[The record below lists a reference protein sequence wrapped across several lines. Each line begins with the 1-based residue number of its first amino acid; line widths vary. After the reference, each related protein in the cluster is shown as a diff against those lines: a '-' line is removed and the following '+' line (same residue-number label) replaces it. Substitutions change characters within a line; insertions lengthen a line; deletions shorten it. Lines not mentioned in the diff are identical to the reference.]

1 MSPGNGIRRLSLNQ
15 ATVKQWS
22 VEELVAGCVD
32 AGVPA
37 VGLWREPVAQ
47 CGLDRA
53 AKLVRDAG
61 LRVTSLCRGGFVTAS
76 DPQERRRALDDNRR
90 AIEEAATLGA
100 PVLALVSGGLP
111 EGSRDLD
118 GARRRIA
125 NALAELAPHA
135 AGHGV
140 RLAIEPLHPMY
151 CSDRCV
157 IVTLEQALEIAE
169 RFPASQVGVMVDTYH
184 VWWDPRVYAQI
195 ARAGERIAGL
205 QVADWATPLPRGA
218 LSGRALPG
226 AGCIELRRLRDAVDA
241 AGFRGM
247 VEVEVFNG
255 RLWRMPGRQ
264 LLDLVVARYREHLPE
279 G

>member
-1 MSPGNGIRRLSLNQ
+1 MSRADGIRRLSLNQ

-22 VEELVAGCVD
+22 VEELAEGCAD

-47 CGLDRA
+47 CGLERA
-53 AKLVRDAG
+53 AKLVRSAG
-61 LRVTSLCRGGFVTAS
+61 LVVSSLCRGGFFTAI
-76 DPQERRRALDDNRR
+76 DPVERRRALDDNRR
-90 AIEEAATLGA
+90 AIEEAAVLGA

-118 GARRRIA
+118 GSRRRVVE
-125 NALAELAPHA
+125 ALAELAPHA
-135 AGHGV
+135 AERGV
-140 RLAIEPLHPMY
+140 RLALEPLHPMY

-157 IVTLEQALEIAE
+157 IATIEQALEIAE
-169 RFPASQVGVMVDTYH
+169 RFPAGQVGVMVDTYQ
-184 VWWDPRVYAQI
+184 VWWDPGVYAHI
-195 ARAGERIAGL
+195 ARAGERIAGF
-205 QVADWATPLPRGA
+205 QVADWVTPLPRGA
-218 LSGRALPG
+218 LVGRGMLG
-226 AGCIELRRLRDAVDA
+226 DGCIELRRLRDAVDA

-247 VEVEVFNG
+247 VEVELFND

-264 LLDLVVARYREHLPE
+264 LLDLVVARYREHLHE